1 MAASTMWL
9 GVLKSGWPMPRVT
22 MDLPWRSSSA
32 ARASTSKAVSVPKRA
47 RLSTSCSMA
56 FPPAAAGLH
65 MRAAYGACVI
75 SVAPPIADLGVS
87 ARPARSPRALLP
99 LRFHDAIPQPLQKRR
114 DLMRV
119 TCLAAI
125 AAIAALLAT
134 PVLAQQSPGPRSQP
148 AQLPPP
154 FGAPGPIV
162 PGLPHCSPQHQR
174 LLKLQME
181 GMKQLQRLSRSQGE
195 TLCATLEGADV
206 QGVDKL
212 IDPKALQR
220 FLTPDQ
226 REL

>member
-1 MAASTMWL
+1 
-9 GVLKSGWPMPRVT
+9 
-22 MDLPWRSSSA
+22 
-32 ARASTSKAVSVPKRA
+32 
-47 RLSTSCSMA
+47 
-56 FPPAAAGLH
+56 
-65 MRAAYGACVI
+65 
-75 SVAPPIADLGVS
+75 
-87 ARPARSPRALLP
+87 
-99 LRFHDAIPQPLQKRR
+99 
-114 DLMRV
+114 MRV

-125 AAIAALLAT
+125 GAIAALLAT
-134 PVLAQQSPGPRSQP
+134 PALAQQSPGPRSEP

-162 PGLPHCSPQHQR
+162 PGLPLCSPQHQR

-181 GMKQLQRLSRSQGE
+181 GMRQLQRLSRGQGE

-226 REL
+226 RELLEAFGIDVSKVDVAKIMRRLGIDLSQIDLRQLTQQCRQSRGDLERFAAAEIARVEREMLRCEDRI

>member
-1 MAASTMWL
+1 
-9 GVLKSGWPMPRVT
+9 
-22 MDLPWRSSSA
+22 
-32 ARASTSKAVSVPKRA
+32 
-47 RLSTSCSMA
+47 
-56 FPPAAAGLH
+56 
-65 MRAAYGACVI
+65 
-75 SVAPPIADLGVS
+75 
-87 ARPARSPRALLP
+87 
-99 LRFHDAIPQPLQKRR
+99 
-114 DLMRV
+114 MRV

-134 PVLAQQSPGPRSQP
+134 PTLAQQSPGPHSEL

-154 FGAPGPIV
+154 FGAPGPIL
-162 PGLPHCSPQHQR
+162 PGLSHCSPQHQR

-181 GMKQLQRLSRSQGE
+181 GMKQLQRLSRGQGE

-226 REL
+226 RELLEAFGIDVSKVDVAKIMRRLGIDLSQIDLRQLTHQCRQSRGELERFATAEIARVERQMLRCEDRI